1 MSYATASLQSRSPP
15 PARARKEPGSHHDC
29 PRFPKLTLWVG
40 GRVRDLFWQK
50 EHPPPRP
57 SPFPGPRAGR
67 PRARSREP
75 PSAPRRAPPACTP
88 PAPGRRGRGLL
99 GSRPRDPQQCLAAWD
114 WPTVAG
120 SGCSAGSELA
130 RCRFGQGAETQ
141 APGGPRACLTP
152 TGGGLPPAGEGL
164 AGSLIERKLR
174 GSLVLG
180 AGWLLP
186 GGHPQVGPQ
195 PPPGARGSFGTPAS
209 DNCQLSWTRGGQR
222 SRGQVECTSF

>member
-88 PAPGRRGRGLL
+88 PAPGRRRRGLL
-99 GSRPRDPQQCLAAWD
+99 GFRPRDPQQCMPGSLGSAYSGRLWQQRRQR
-114 WPTVAG
+114 AG
-120 SGCSAGSELA
+120 
-130 RCRFGQGAETQ
+130 T
-141 APGGPRACLTP
+141 APLRPGRGNPGPGPRACLTP
-152 TGGGLPPAGEGL
+152 AGGGLAARRGGSSRVPDRKKLLDSRFWPSREWGERESGTS
-164 AGSLIERKLR
+164 GSGRTE
-174 GSLVLG
+174 LG
-180 AGWLLP
+180 
-186 GGHPQVGPQ
+186 
-195 PPPGARGSFGTPAS
+195 
-209 DNCQLSWTRGGQR
+209 GGQR
-222 SRGQVECTSF
+222 SRGQVECISF